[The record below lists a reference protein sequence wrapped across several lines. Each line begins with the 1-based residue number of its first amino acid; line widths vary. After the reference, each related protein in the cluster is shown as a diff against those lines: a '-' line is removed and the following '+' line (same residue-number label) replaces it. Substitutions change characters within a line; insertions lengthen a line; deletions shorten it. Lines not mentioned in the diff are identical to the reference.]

1 MDTNTDP
8 TIASEAPQAPVAPPA
23 SPDPAPATPAQVADP
38 AAAAASTAAAGDAS
52 TTDPVAEPTSPL
64 TTPPPNYK
72 LPEGVPA
79 QVGNWAQ
86 KNGLT
91 QEQLDAS
98 LQFFGSVNQANVKAQ
113 QQSLRQMGEAHLQNT
128 WGENAPYNL
137 QLAQRALRQND
148 PTGALTKMLNE
159 SGYGNHPAV
168 LDFLH
173 AIGRSMQEGGF
184 LKSSTN
190 RPPGAKSAAQLLFGD
205 NHPSNEE

>member
-8 TIASEAPQAPVAPPA
+8 TIATDVPPA
-23 SPDPAPATPAQVADP
+23 SPAPPTPPDPAPATPAQVADP

-52 TTDPVAEPTSPL
+52 VTPPAEPTSPL

-98 LQFFGSVNQANVKAQ
+98 LHFFGSVNQANVKAQ
-113 QQSLRQMGEAHLQNT
+113 QQSLRRMGEAHLQNA

-148 PTGALTKMLNE
+148 PTGALTKVLNE

-168 LDFLH
+168 LDFLY

-184 LKSSTN
+184 LKSSTS

>member
-8 TIASEAPQAPVAPPA
+8 TIASEAPQASPAPSTP
-23 SPDPAPATPAQVADP
+23 PDPAPATPAQVADP

-52 TTDPVAEPTSPL
+52 VTPPAEPTSPL

-98 LQFFGSVNQANVKAQ
+98 LHFFGSVNQANVKAQ
-113 QQSLRQMGEAHLQNT
+113 QQSLRQMGEAHLQQE

-148 PTGALTKMLNE
+148 PTGALTKVLNE

-168 LDFLH
+168 LDFLY

>member
-38 AAAAASTAAAGDAS
+38 AASAAAAGDAS
-52 TTDPVAEPTSPL
+52 TEPVAKPTSPL

-72 LPEGVPA
+72 LPEGIPA

-91 QEQLDAS
+91 QAQLDAS

-113 QQSLRQMGEAHLQNT
+113 QQSLRQMGEAHLQNN

-148 PTGALTKMLNE
+148 PTGALTKVLNE

-168 LDFLH
+168 LDFLYV
-173 AIGRSMQEGGF
+173 IGRSMQEGGF

>member
-8 TIASEAPQAPVAPPA
+8 TIATEAPPA
-23 SPDPAPATPAQVADP
+23 SPAPSTPPDPAPATPAQVADP

-52 TTDPVAEPTSPL
+52 VTPPAEPTSPL

-98 LQFFGSVNQANVKAQ
+98 LHFFGSVNQANVKAQ
-113 QQSLRQMGEAHLQNT
+113 QQSLRQMGEAHLQQE

-148 PTGALTKMLNE
+148 PTGALTKVLNE

-168 LDFLH
+168 LDFLY

-190 RPPGAKSAAQLLFGD
+190 RPPGTKSAAQLLFGD
-205 NHPSNEE
+205 NHPSIEE

>member
-8 TIASEAPQAPVAPPA
+8 TIATEAPPA
-23 SPDPAPATPAQVADP
+23 SPAPSTPPDPAPSSPAQVADP
-38 AAAAASTAAAGDAS
+38 AAAAASTAVAGDAS
-52 TTDPVAEPTSPL
+52 VTPPAEPTSPL

-98 LQFFGSVNQANVKAQ
+98 LHFFGSVNQANVKAQ

-148 PTGALTKMLNE
+148 PTGALTKVLNE

-168 LDFLH
+168 LDFLY

-190 RPPGAKSAAQLLFGD
+190 RPPGTKSAAQLLFGD

>member
-1 MDTNTDP
+1 MTARYLEQAGRVEEYDALALLAKAEGAPSD
-8 TIASEAPQAPVAPPA
+8 IA
-23 SPDPAPATPAQVADP
+23 ADLYRY
-38 AAAAASTAAAGDAS
+38 GQ
-52 TTDPVAEPTSPL
+52 L
-64 TTPPPNYK
+64 FH
-72 LPEGVPA
+72 VPA
-79 QVGNWAQ
+79 QAGRVI
-86 KNGLT
+86 
-91 QEQLDAS
+91 EVDAPTM
-98 LQFFGSVNQANVKAQ
+98 A
-113 QQSLRQMGEAHLQNT
+113 
-128 WGENAPYNL
+128 NL

>member
-8 TIASEAPQAPVAPPA
+8 TIATEAPPA
-23 SPDPAPATPAQVADP
+23 SPAPSTPPDPAPSSPAQVADP

-52 TTDPVAEPTSPL
+52 VTPPAEPTSPL

-98 LQFFGSVNQANVKAQ
+98 LHFFGSVNQANVKAQ
-113 QQSLRQMGEAHLQNT
+113 QQSLRQMGEAHLQNA

-148 PTGALTKMLNE
+148 PTGALTKVLNE

-168 LDFLH
+168 LDFLY

-190 RPPGAKSAAQLLFGD
+190 RPPGTKSAAQLLFGD
-205 NHPSNEE
+205 NHPSIEE